1 MTDPTRIAPAPAI
14 VIEDASGPADMT
26 VVRALF
32 VEYGESLDFDLC
44 FQGFDRELETLPG
57 DYAPLRGA
65 LLLASVEGEAV
76 GVVALRALEEDVC
89 EMKRLYVRP
98 QWRKAGVGRLLAE
111 AILRKARD
119 GGFFVMRLDTL
130 ASMDAA
136 RALYKSL
143 GFYEIPAYY
152 DNPIGNVIYM
162 EKDLTQAP

>member
-1 MTDPTRIAPAPAI
+1 MTGPEARAPAPPV
-14 VIEDASGPADMT
+14 VIEDASGPADMA

-32 VEYGESLDFDLC
+32 VEYGESLNFDLC
-44 FQGFDRELETLPG
+44 FQGFDRELDTLPG

-76 GVVALRALEEDVC
+76 GVVGLRALEEDVC

-98 QWRKAGVGRLLAE
+98 QWRNAGVGRRLAE

-119 GGFFVMRLDTL
+119 GGYFVMRLDTL
-130 ASMDAA
+130 GAMAAA
-136 RALYKSL
+136 RALYKAL

-152 DNPIGNVIYM
+152 NNPISGAVYM